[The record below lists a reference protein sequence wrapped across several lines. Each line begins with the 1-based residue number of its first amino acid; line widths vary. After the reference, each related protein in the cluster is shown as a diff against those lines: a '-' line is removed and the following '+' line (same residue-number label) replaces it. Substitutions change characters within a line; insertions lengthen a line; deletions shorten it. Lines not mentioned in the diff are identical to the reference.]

1 MISPILGVSDNPVL
15 WIVLAII
22 AIFLLVIMAV
32 IGRFIKLWIQAYFA
46 QADVSMFDLIGMRNT
61 PGSTA

>member
-32 IGRFIKLWIQAYFA
+32 IGRFIKLWIQA
-46 QADVSMFDLIGMRNT
+46 
-61 PGSTA
+61 